1 MSFLKKQRLSIVL
14 PLNETKNAEIKKIL
28 KFFKN
33 DKKKKRFCAIMLQ
46 IHINVW
52 TLITTKI
59 NLISKKGDLMKKHI
73 LSLTL
78 GSLLVS
84 TLSAEDDGFYMSA
97 GYQIGEAA
105 QMVKNTKGIQELS
118 DNYEKLNNLLTK
130 YSTLNTLIKLSSDPS
145 AINGVRNDL
154 GASAA
159 GLLNDKKNSPAYQA
173 VLLAINAAVGFWN
186 IVGYVTQCGG
196 NANGTA
202 STSSTTIFD
211 NEPGY
216 RSTSITCS
224 LNVYTPGYYGPMS
237 IENFKKLNEAYQILQ
252 TALKQGLPTLNEKNG
267 TVSVTYSYK
276 CAGQGNNNCDVLKDN
291 RNGGTKSETQ
301 TIDGKTVNT
310 TISSKVVNY
319 DAPGNTLG
327 ASYTDITTTMSNVPD
342 NAQALLAQAST
353 LINTI
358 NSACPY
364 FSAPNSHA
372 NGPKWEWP
380 SNKLC
385 GAFSEEIGAIQKM
398 ITDAQEMLN
407 QANIVNANGQSSN
420 PVDSHFNPF
429 TGNTSFAEGM
439 LKNAQ
444 AQAQMLNLANQVG
457 QAINPNNLTGTF
469 QNFVKGFL
477 ATCNNPSTAG
487 TGGTQGSPPGTVTT
501 QTFASGCA
509 YVGETITALN
519 NSIAHFGAQAEQIQ
533 QAEDL
538 AYTLANFSSQYKKLG
553 DTYNSITTAISSIPN
568 AQAIQNVVS
577 KKNNPYSPQGIQE
590 NFYLNQNTYNQV
602 QTINQELGRNP
613 FRKVGIVSSQ
623 TNNGAMNGIGIQ
635 VGYKQFFGQKRR
647 WGARYYGFF
656 DYNHA
661 FIKSSFFNSASD
673 VWTYGF
679 GADALYNFINDKAT
693 NFLGKNN
700 KLSVGLFGG
709 IALAGTSWL
718 NSEYVNLATVNNVYN
733 AKMNVANFQFLFNMG
748 VRMNLARP
756 KKKDSDHVAQH
767 GIELGLKIPTINTN
781 YYSFMGAELK
791 YRRLYSVY
799 LNYVFAY

>member
-1 MSFLKKQRLSIVL
+1 
-14 PLNETKNAEIKKIL
+14 
-28 KFFKN
+28 
-33 DKKKKRFCAIMLQ
+33 
-46 IHINVW
+46 
-52 TLITTKI
+52 
-59 NLISKKGDLMKKHI
+59 MKKHI
-73 LSLTL
+73 LSLAL

-105 QMVKNTKGIQELS
+105 QMVKNTKGIQDLS
-118 DNYEKLNNLLTK
+118 DNYENLSKLLTR
-130 YSTLNTLIKLSSDPS
+130 YSTLTNLIKLSSDPS
-145 AINGVRNDL
+145 AINAARENL
-154 GASAA
+154 GASAKNLI
-159 GLLNDKKNSPAYQA
+159 GDKDNSPAYQA

-186 IVGYVTQCGG
+186 VVGYVTQCGG
-196 NANGTA
+196 NANGQA
-202 STSSTTIFD
+202 STSSTTIFN

-224 LNVYTPGYYGPMS
+224 LNRYTPGYYGPMS
-237 IENFKKLNEAYQILQ
+237 IENFKKLNQAYQILQ
-252 TALKQGLPTLNEKNG
+252 TALKRGLPALKENNG
-267 TVSVTYSYK
+267 TIDVKYTYTCSGEGNDNCSPGTTGVSN
-276 CAGQGNNNCDVLKDN
+276 Q
-291 RNGGTKSETQ
+291 NGGSKTEEK
-301 TIDGKTVNT
+301 TIDGKQVST
-310 TISSKVVNY
+310 TINSKVVNST
-319 DAPGNTLG
+319 ASGNISG
-327 ASYTDITTTMSNVPD
+327 VSYTEITNELNGVP
-342 NAQALLAQAST
+342 NSAQFLLAQAST

-358 NSACPY
+358 NSACP
-364 FSAPNSHA
+364 FFHA
-372 NGPKWEWP
+372 NNSSGANAPKFTTTTG
-380 SNKLC
+380 KLC
-385 GAFSEEIGAIQKM
+385 GAFSEEISAIQKM
-398 ITDAQEMLN
+398 ITDAQELVN
-407 QANIVNANGQSSN
+407 QTNTINSNEQTTPVGGSNGK
-420 PVDSHFNPF
+420 PFNPY
-429 TGNTSFAEGM
+429 TDASFAQGM
-439 LKNAQ
+439 LANASAQ
-444 AQAQMLNLANQVG
+444 AKMLNLSEQVG
-457 QAINPNNLTGTF
+457 QTLNPDRLTRDF
-469 QNFVKGFL
+469 KNFVTGFL

-487 TGGTQGSPPGTVTT
+487 TGGTQGSAPGTVTT

-509 YVGETITALN
+509 YVGQTITNLN
-519 NSIAHFGAQAEQIQ
+519 NSISHFGTQEQQIQ
-533 QAEDL
+533 QAENIAD
-538 AYTLANFSSQYKKLG
+538 TLVHFKSRYSELG
-553 DTYNSITTAISSIPN
+553 NTYNSITTALSKVPN
-568 AQAIQNVVS
+568 AQSLQNVVS
-577 KKNNPYSPQGIQE
+577 KKNNPYSPQGIE
-590 NFYLNQNTYNQV
+590 TNYYLNPNSYNQI

-613 FRKVGIVSSQ
+613 FRKMGIVSSQ

-733 AKMNVANFQFLFNMG
+733 AKINTANFQFLFNLG
-748 VRMNLARP
+748 LRMNLARA
-756 KKKDSDHVAQH
+756 KKKGSDHAAQH
-767 GIELGLKIPTINTN
+767 GIELGVKIPTINTN

>member
-1 MSFLKKQRLSIVL
+1 
-14 PLNETKNAEIKKIL
+14 
-28 KFFKN
+28 
-33 DKKKKRFCAIMLQ
+33 
-46 IHINVW
+46 
-52 TLITTKI
+52 
-59 NLISKKGDLMKKHI
+59 MKKHI
-73 LSLTL
+73 LSLAL

-84 TLSAEDDGFYMSA
+84 TLSAEDDGFYTSV

-105 QMVKNTKGIQELS
+105 QMVTNTKGIQQLS
-118 DNYEKLNNLLTK
+118 DNYENLSKLLTR
-130 YSTLNTLIKLSSDPS
+130 YSTLNTLIQLSADPS
-145 AINGVRNDL
+145 AINSVRENL
-154 GASAA
+154 GASAKNLI
-159 GLLNDKKNSPAYQA
+159 GDKANSPAYQA

-186 IVGYVTQCGG
+186 VLGYATQCGG
-196 NANGTA
+196 NGDQE
-202 STSSTTIFD
+202 SISSKTIFN

-224 LNVYTPGYYGPMS
+224 YNNLRIGIEGVMS
-237 IENFKKLNEAYQILQ
+237 IDNMKKLNEAYQILQ
-252 TALKQGLPTLNEKNG
+252 TALKKGLPALKQNNG
-267 TVSVTYSYK
+267 TINVDYSYTCSGK
-276 CAGQGNNNCDVLKDN
+276 GNNNCSKKVTGVN
-291 RNGGTKSETQ
+291 EQNGGTITKTQ
-301 TIDGKTVNT
+301 TIDGKSVRT
-310 TISSKVVNY
+310 TISSKVV
-319 DAPGNTLG
+319 DSRAKGNTLG
-327 ASYTDITTTMSNVPD
+327 VSYTEITNQLNGVPD
-342 NAQALLAQAST
+342 SAQALLAQAST

-358 NSACPY
+358 NSACPW
-364 FSAPNSHA
+364 FSVTNNKSG
-372 NGPKWEWP
+372 GPQMNP
-380 SNKLC
+380 TSGGLC
-385 GAFSEEIGAIQKM
+385 VFKDEISAIQKM
-398 ITDAQEMLN
+398 ITDAQELVN
-407 QANIVNANGQSSN
+407 QTSAINTNEQTT
-420 PVDSHFNPF
+420 PVGGSGGKPFNPF
-429 TGNTSFAEGM
+429 TDASFAQGM
-439 LKNAQ
+439 LANASAQ
-444 AQAQMLNLANQVG
+444 AKMLTLAHQVG
-457 QAINPNNLTGTF
+457 QTLNPHKLTGNF
-469 QNFVKGFL
+469 QNFVKDFL

-487 TGGTQGSPPGTVTT
+487 TSGTQGSSPGTVTT

-509 YVGETITALN
+509 YVEQTITNLN
-519 NSIAHFGAQAEQIQ
+519 NSIAHFGTQEQQIQ
-533 QAEDL
+533 QAENIAD
-538 AYTLANFSSQYKKLG
+538 TLVNFKSRYNELG
-553 DTYNSITTAISSIPN
+553 NTYNSITTALSNIPN
-568 AQAIQNVVS
+568 AQSLQNAVS
-577 KKNNPYSPQGIQE
+577 KKNNPYSPQGIE
-590 NFYLNQNTYNQV
+590 TNYYLNQNTYNQI

-635 VGYKQFFGQKRR
+635 VGYKQFFGQKRK

-733 AKMNVANFQFLFNMG
+733 AKLNVANFQFLFNMG

-756 KKKDSDHVAQH
+756 KKKGSDHAAQH
-767 GIELGLKIPTINTN
+767 GIELGVKIPTINTN

>member
-1 MSFLKKQRLSIVL
+1 
-14 PLNETKNAEIKKIL
+14 
-28 KFFKN
+28 
-33 DKKKKRFCAIMLQ
+33 
-46 IHINVW
+46 
-52 TLITTKI
+52 
-59 NLISKKGDLMKKHI
+59 MKKHI
-73 LSLTL
+73 LSFAL

-84 TLSAEDDGFYMSA
+84 TLSAEDDGFYTSV

-105 QMVKNTKGIQELS
+105 QMVTNTKGIQQLS
-118 DNYEKLNNLLTK
+118 DNYENLSKLLTRYSKLNTFIQLA
-130 YSTLNTLIKLSSDPS
+130 SDPS
-145 AINGVRNDL
+145 AINAARENL
-154 GASAA
+154 GASAKNLI
-159 GLLNDKKNSPAYQA
+159 GDTKNSPAYQA

-186 IVGYVTQCGG
+186 VVGYVTQCGG
-196 NANGTA
+196 NANGQK
-202 STSSTTIFD
+202 STSSTTIFN

-216 RSTSITCS
+216 QSTSITCS
-224 LNVYTPGYYGPMS
+224 LNGHTPGYYGPMS

-252 TALKQGLPTLNEKNG
+252 TALKKGLPALKQNDGK
-267 TVSVTYSYK
+267 VDVTYTYTCS
-276 CAGQGNNNCDVLKDN
+276 GEGNTNCDPSVVGITGDN
-291 RNGGTKSETQ
+291 RNGGTVTKTQ

-310 TISSKVVNY
+310 TISSKVVNSN
-319 DAPGNTLG
+319 AQGNTSHV
-327 ASYTDITTTMSNVPD
+327 SYTEITNALNGVPD
-342 NAQALLAQAST
+342 SAQALLAQAST

-358 NSACPY
+358 NEACPY
-364 FSAPNSHA
+364 FHASNSSEANAPKFSTTS
-372 NGPKWEWP
+372 GKI
-380 SNKLC
+380 C
-385 GAFSEEIGAIQKM
+385 GAFKEEISAIQGM
-398 ITDAQEMLN
+398 IANAQEAVVQSKIVSENVQN
-407 QANIVNANGQSSN
+407 QNNLDTGK
-420 PVDSHFNPF
+420 PFNPF
-429 TGNTSFAEGM
+429 TDASFAQGM
-439 LKNAQ
+439 LANAQ
-444 AQAQMLNLANQVG
+444 AQAKMLNLSHQVG
-457 QAINPNNLTGTF
+457 QAINPENLSGTF
-469 QNFVKGFL
+469 KNFVTGFL
-477 ATCNNPSTAG
+477 ATCHNPSTAG
-487 TGGTQGSPPGTVTT
+487 TGGTQGSAPGTVTT

-509 YVGETITALN
+509 YVEQTITNLS
-519 NSIAHFGAQAEQIQ
+519 NSIAHFGTQEQQIQ
-533 QAEDL
+533 QAENIAD
-538 AYTLANFSSQYKKLG
+538 TLVNFKSRYNELG
-553 DTYNSITTAISSIPN
+553 NTYNSITTALSSIPN
-568 AQAIQNVVS
+568 AQSLQNAVS
-577 KKNNPYSPQGIQE
+577 KKNNPYSPQGIE
-590 NFYLNQNTYNQV
+590 TNYYLNQNAYNQI

-613 FRKVGIVSSQ
+613 FRKMGIVSSQ

-748 VRMNLARP
+748 VRMNLARS
-756 KKKDSDHVAQH
+756 KKKGSDHVAQH

>member
-1 MSFLKKQRLSIVL
+1 MKKTLLLSLSLSFLL
-14 PLNETKNAEIKKIL
+14 
-28 KFFKN
+28 
-33 DKKKKRFCAIMLQ
+33 
-46 IHINVW
+46 H
-52 TLITTKI
+52 
-59 NLISKKGDLMKKHI
+59 
-73 LSLTL
+73 
-78 GSLLVS
+78 
-84 TLSAEDDGFYMSA
+84 AEDDGFYTSV

-105 QMVKNTKGIQELS
+105 QMVTNTKGIQELS
-118 DNYEKLNNLLTK
+118 DNYEKLNNLLTR

-145 AINGVRNDL
+145 AINAARENL
-154 GASAA
+154 GASAKNLI
-159 GLLNDKKNSPAYQA
+159 GDTKNSPAYQA

-186 IVGYVTQCGG
+186 VLGYATQCGG
-196 NANGTA
+196 NMNGQK
-202 STSSTTIFD
+202 STSSTTIFS

-224 LNVYTPGYYGPMS
+224 LNGYSPGYYAPMS

-252 TALKQGLPTLNEKNG
+252 TALKKGLPALKENNGTLN
-267 TVSVTYSYK
+267 VTYTYTCS
-276 CAGQGNNNCDVLKDN
+276 GVGNNNCSKEATGVDKQ
-291 RNGGTKSETQ
+291 NGGSKTETQ
-301 TIDGKTVNT
+301 TIDGKVVTT
-310 TISSKVVNY
+310 TISSKVV
-319 DAPGNTLG
+319 DSKAPGNTSG
-327 ASYTDITTTMSNVPD
+327 VSYTEITNKLEGVPD
-342 NAQALLAQAST
+342 SAQALLAQAST

-358 NSACPY
+358 NTACPF
-364 FSAPNSHA
+364 FSVTNKSG
-372 NGPKWEWP
+372 GPQMEP
-380 SNKLC
+380 ARGKLC
-385 GAFSEEIGAIQKM
+385 GFTEEISAIQKM
-398 ITDAQEMLN
+398 ITDAQELVN
-407 QANIVNANGQSSN
+407 QTSVINSNEQSTPVGNNNGK
-420 PVDSHFNPF
+420 PFNPY
-429 TGNTSFAEGM
+429 TDASFAQGM
-439 LKNAQ
+439 LANASAQ
-444 AQAQMLNLANQVG
+444 AKMLNLSEQVG
-457 QAINPNNLTGTF
+457 QTLNPDRLTGNF
-469 QNFVKGFL
+469 QNFVKNFL
-477 ATCNNPSTAG
+477 ATCNNKSTAG
-487 TGGTQGSPPGTVTT
+487 TGATQGSAPGTVTT

-509 YVGETITALN
+509 YVEQTITNLE
-519 NSIAHFGAQAEQIQ
+519 NSIAHFGTQEQQIQ
-533 QAEDL
+533 QAENIAD
-538 AYTLANFSSQYKKLG
+538 TLVNFKSRYNELG
-553 DTYNSITTAISSIPN
+553 NTYNSITTALSKVPN
-568 AQAIQNVVS
+568 AQSLQNVVS
-577 KKNNPYSPQGIQE
+577 KKNNPYSPQGIE
-590 NFYLNQNTYNQV
+590 TNYYLNQNSYNQI

-635 VGYKQFFGQKRR
+635 VGYKQFFGQKRK

-748 VRMNLARP
+748 VRMNLARS
-756 KKKDSDHVAQH
+756 KKKGSDHAAQH

>member
-1 MSFLKKQRLSIVL
+1 
-14 PLNETKNAEIKKIL
+14 
-28 KFFKN
+28 
-33 DKKKKRFCAIMLQ
+33 
-46 IHINVW
+46 
-52 TLITTKI
+52 
-59 NLISKKGDLMKKHI
+59 MKKHI

-105 QMVKNTKGIQELS
+105 QMVKNTKGIQDLS
-118 DNYEKLNNLLTK
+118 DRYESLNNLLTK

-145 AINGVRNDL
+145 AINGVRSNL
-154 GASAA
+154 GASAKN
-159 GLLNDKKNSPAYQA
+159 LLDVKANSPAYQA

-196 NANGTA
+196 NANGQK
-202 STSSTTIFD
+202 STSSTTVFD

-224 LNVYTPGYYGPMS
+224 LNRYTPGYYGPMS

-276 CAGQGNNNCDVLKDN
+276 CAGEGNNNCDVLSSN
-291 RNGGTKSETQ
+291 RNGGSKTETQ

-319 DAPGNTLG
+319 GAPGNTLH
-327 ASYTDITTTMSNVPD
+327 ASYTDITTKMEGVPD

-364 FSAPNSHA
+364 FQAPNSQTG
-372 NGPKWEWP
+372 GPKWEWP

-407 QANIVNANGQSSN
+407 QASIINSNEQTAQVGANNGK
-420 PVDSHFNPF
+420 PFNPF
-429 TGNTSFAEGM
+429 TDASFAQGM
-439 LKNAQ
+439 LANAQ
-444 AQAQMLNLANQVG
+444 AQAKMLNLAEQVG
-457 QAINPNNLTGTF
+457 QAINPERLTGTF
-469 QNFVKGFL
+469 KNFVTSFL

-509 YVGETITALN
+509 YVEQTLTNLN
-519 NSIAHFGAQAEQIQ
+519 NDIAHFGTRAEQIR
-533 QAEDL
+533 QAENIAD
-538 AYTLANFSSQYKKLG
+538 TLVNFKSRYSELG
-553 DTYNSITTAISSIPN
+553 NTYNSITTALSNIPN
-568 AQAIQNVVS
+568 AQSLQNAVS
-577 KKNNPYSPQGIQE
+577 KKNNPYSPQGIE
-590 NFYLNQNTYNQV
+590 TNYYLNQNTYSQI

-613 FRKVGIVSSQ
+613 FRKMGIVSSQ

-635 VGYKQFFGQKRR
+635 VGYKQFFGQKRK

-756 KKKDSDHVAQH
+756 KKKGNDHAAQH

-791 YRRLYSVY
+791 YR
-799 LNYVFAY
+799 

>member
-1 MSFLKKQRLSIVL
+1 
-14 PLNETKNAEIKKIL
+14 
-28 KFFKN
+28 
-33 DKKKKRFCAIMLQ
+33 
-46 IHINVW
+46 
-52 TLITTKI
+52 
-59 NLISKKGDLMKKHI
+59 MKKHI

-105 QMVKNTKGIQELS
+105 QMVKNTKGIQDLS
-118 DNYEKLNNLLTK
+118 DRYESLNNLLTR
-130 YSTLNTLIKLSSDPS
+130 YSNLNTLIKLSADPS

-154 GASAA
+154 GASAKNLI
-159 GLLNDKKNSPAYQA
+159 GDKTNSPAYQA

-186 IVGYVTQCGG
+186 VVGYVTQCGG
-196 NANGTA
+196 NANGTK
-202 STSSTTIFD
+202 STSSTTIFN

-224 LNVYTPGYYGPMS
+224 LNGHTPGYYGPMS

-252 TALKQGLPTLNEKNG
+252 TALKQGLPALNQNNG
-267 TVSVTYSYK
+267 KVDVSYTYTCS
-276 CAGQGNNNCDVLKDN
+276 GEGNDNCDALVNKGKGRD
-291 RNGGTKSETQ
+291 GGTETITQ
-301 TIDGKTVNT
+301 TIDGKSVTT
-310 TISSKVVNY
+310 TISSRVVNGGT
-319 DAPGNTLG
+319 ATNKGP
-327 ASYTDITTTMSNVPD
+327 SYTEITNKLDGVPD
-342 NAQALLAQAST
+342 SAQALLAQAST

-358 NSACPY
+358 NEACPY
-364 FSAPNSHA
+364 FHAPNNQA
-372 NGPKWEWP
+372 NDPKWEWP

-385 GAFSEEIGAIQKM
+385 GAFSQEISAIQKM
-398 ITDAQEMLN
+398 ITDAQDLVN
-407 QANIVNANGQSSN
+407 QTSVITSNEQSAQVGGN
-420 PVDSHFNPF
+420 KPFNPF
-429 TGNTSFAEGM
+429 TDASFAQGM
-439 LKNAQ
+439 LANAQ
-444 AQAQMLNLANQVG
+444 AQAKMLNLAEQVG
-457 QAINPNNLTGTF
+457 QAINPERLSRTF
-469 QNFVKGFL
+469 KNFVTGFL

-487 TGGTQGSPPGTVTT
+487 TGGTQGSSPGTVTT

-509 YVGETITALN
+509 YVEQTLTNLN
-519 NSIAHFGAQAEQIQ
+519 NDIAHFGTRAQQIQ
-533 QAEDL
+533 QAADI
-538 AYTLANFSSQYKKLG
+538 ADTLVNFKSRYNELG
-553 DTYNSITTAISSIPN
+553 NTYNSITTALSSIPN
-568 AQAIQNVVS
+568 AQSLQNAVS
-577 KKNNPYSPQGIQE
+577 KKNNPYSPQGIE
-590 NFYLNQNTYNQV
+590 TNYYLNQNTYNQI

-613 FRKVGIVSSQ
+613 FRKMGIVSSQ

-635 VGYKQFFGQKRR
+635 VGYKQFFGQKRK

-733 AKMNVANFQFLFNMG
+733 AKLNVANFQFLFNMG
-748 VRMNLARP
+748 VRMNLARS
-756 KKKDSDHVAQH
+756 KKKGNDHVAQH

>member
-1 MSFLKKQRLSIVL
+1 
-14 PLNETKNAEIKKIL
+14 
-28 KFFKN
+28 
-33 DKKKKRFCAIMLQ
+33 
-46 IHINVW
+46 
-52 TLITTKI
+52 
-59 NLISKKGDLMKKHI
+59 MKKHI
-73 LSLTL
+73 LSFAL

-97 GYQIGEAA
+97 GYQIGEAS
-105 QMVKNTKGIQELS
+105 QVVKNTKGVQQLS
-118 DNYEKLNNLLTK
+118 DNYENLSKLLTR
-130 YSTLNTLIKLSSDPS
+130 YSTLNTLIKLSADPS
-145 AINGVRNDL
+145 AINAARENL
-154 GASAA
+154 GASAKNLI
-159 GLLNDKKNSPAYQA
+159 GDTKNSPAYQA

-186 IVGYVTQCGG
+186 VVGYVSQCGG
-196 NANGTA
+196 NAHGKE
-202 STSSTTIFD
+202 STSSTTIFN

-224 LNVYTPGYYGPMS
+224 LNRYQPGHYGPMS

-252 TALKQGLPTLNEKNG
+252 TALKKGLPALKENNG
-267 TVSVTYSYK
+267 TVNVTYSYT
-276 CAGQGNNNCDVLKDN
+276 CSGGGNDNCSPGVTGVNKQDN
-291 RNGGTKSETQ
+291 GTVTKTQ
-301 TIDGKTVNT
+301 TIDGKQVST
-310 TISSKVVNY
+310 TISSKVV
-319 DAPGNTLG
+319 DSTAPGNTSG
-327 ASYTDITTTMSNVPD
+327 VSYTEITNKLDGVPD
-342 NAQALLAQAST
+342 SAQALLAQAST

-358 NSACPY
+358 NTACP
-364 FSAPNSHA
+364 FFHA
-372 NGPKWEWP
+372 NNSSEANAPKFSTTTGEI
-380 SNKLC
+380 C
-385 GAFSEEIGAIQKM
+385 GAFSEEISAIQKM
-398 ITDAQEMLN
+398 ITDAQELVN
-407 QANIVNANGQSSN
+407 QTSAINSNEQTTPVGGSNGK
-420 PVDSHFNPF
+420 PFNPF
-429 TGNTSFAEGM
+429 TDASFAQGM
-439 LKNAQ
+439 LANASAQ
-444 AQAQMLNLANQVG
+444 AKMLNLSEQVG
-457 QAINPNNLTGTF
+457 QTINPDRLTGNF
-469 QNFVKGFL
+469 QNFVKNFL

-487 TGGTQGSPPGTVTT
+487 TGRTQGSAPGTVTN

-509 YVGETITALN
+509 YVEQTITNLS
-519 NSIAHFGAQAEQIQ
+519 NSISHFGTQEQQIQ
-533 QAEDL
+533 QAENIAD
-538 AYTLANFSSQYKKLG
+538 TLVHFKSRYSELG
-553 DTYNSITTAISSIPN
+553 NTYNSITTALSKVPN
-568 AQAIQNVVS
+568 AQSLQSVVS
-577 KKNNPYSPQGIQE
+577 KKNNPYSPQGIE
-590 NFYLNQNTYNQV
+590 TNYYLNQNSYNQI

-613 FRKVGIVSSQ
+613 FRKMGIVSSQ

-733 AKMNVANFQFLFNMG
+733 AKINTANFQFLFNMG
-748 VRMNLARP
+748 VRMNLARA
-756 KKKDSDHVAQH
+756 KKKGSDHAAQH

>member
-1 MSFLKKQRLSIVL
+1 
-14 PLNETKNAEIKKIL
+14 
-28 KFFKN
+28 
-33 DKKKKRFCAIMLQ
+33 
-46 IHINVW
+46 
-52 TLITTKI
+52 
-59 NLISKKGDLMKKHI
+59 MKKHI

-84 TLSAEDDGFYMSA
+84 ALSAEDDGFYTSV

-105 QMVKNTKGIQELS
+105 QMVTNTKGIQDLS
-118 DNYEKLNNLLTK
+118 DRYESLNNLLTR
-130 YSTLNTLIKLSSDPS
+130 YSTLNTLIKLSADPS
-145 AINGVRNDL
+145 AINAVRENL
-154 GASAA
+154 GASAKNLI
-159 GLLNDKKNSPAYQA
+159 GDKTNSPAYQA

-186 IVGYVTQCGG
+186 VVGYVSQCGG
-196 NANGTA
+196 NANGQK
-202 STSSTTIFD
+202 STSSITIFN

-224 LNVYTPGYYGPMS
+224 LNGYDPGVQGPIS
-237 IENFKKLNEAYQILQ
+237 IENFKKINEAYQILQ
-252 TALKQGLPTLNEKNG
+252 TALKKGLPVLKENNGTLN
-267 TVSVTYSYK
+267 VSYTYTCS
-276 CAGQGNNNCDVLKDN
+276 GEGNNNCSKEATGVDN
-291 RNGGTKSETQ
+291 QNGGTKTETQ
-301 TIDGKTVNT
+301 TIDGKTVKT
-310 TISSKVVNY
+310 TIRSKVV
-319 DAPGNTLG
+319 DSGASGNTLG
-327 ASYTDITTTMSNVPD
+327 VSYTEITNQLSGVPD
-342 NAQALLAQAST
+342 SAQFLLAQAST

-358 NSACPY
+358 NSACPW
-364 FSAPNSHA
+364 FNATSSNSQNAPQW
-372 NGPKWEWP
+372 KWNP
-380 SNKLC
+380 HSGGLC
-385 GAFSEEIGAIQKM
+385 GAFKDEISAIQKM
-398 ITDAQEMLN
+398 ITDAQELVN
-407 QANIVNANGQSSN
+407 QTSVINEHEQSTPVGNNNGK
-420 PVDSHFNPF
+420 PFNPF
-429 TGNTSFAEGM
+429 TDASFAQGM
-439 LKNAQ
+439 LANASAQ
-444 AQAQMLNLANQVG
+444 AKMLNLAHQVG
-457 QAINPNNLTGTF
+457 QTINPDNLTGNF
-469 QNFVKGFL
+469 QYFVKEYL
-477 ATCNNPSTAG
+477 ATCDNKSTAG
-487 TGGTQGSPPGTVTT
+487 TSGTQGSAPGTVTT

-509 YVGETITALN
+509 YVKQTLDN
-519 NSIAHFGAQAEQIQ
+519 LDNSIAHFGTQEQQIQ
-533 QAEDL
+533 QAENIAD
-538 AYTLANFSSQYKKLG
+538 TLVNFKSRYSELG
-553 DTYNSITTAISSIPN
+553 NTYNSITTALSKVPN
-568 AQAIQNVVS
+568 AQSLQNVVS
-577 KKNNPYSPQGIQE
+577 QKNNPYSPQGIE
-590 NFYLNQNTYNQV
+590 TNYYLNQNTYNQI

-635 VGYKQFFGQKRR
+635 VGYKQFFGQKRK

-718 NSEYVNLATVNNVYN
+718 NSEYVNLATMNNVYN

-756 KKKDSDHVAQH
+756 KKKDSDHAAQH